1 MEVFIMATYDETKF
15 VLLRDLKAE
24 AAKAKAAITAANTL
38 ASAGIRSGSVT
49 NNTVS
54 FFTSA
59 DASGTAAFS
68 FDFPSELVLD
78 QLKTTFV
85 ANFAFNA
92 TTYAGATDP
101 NLNGKPV
108 LVIAVKDTNAA
119 GAVTTTY
126 SFLNMEQLVDVYT
139 AANNSININ
148 GYQVSVKISSTTGN
162 RLTLGADGLMVDV
175 SDKADKAA
183 NATAGDVATLDAN
196 GNLTDSGHGIATS
209 TEVNAMLTEVWG
221 A

>member
-1 MEVFIMATYDETKF
+1 MATYDETKF
-15 VLLRDLKAE
+15 VLLSDLKSE
-24 AAKAKAAITAANTL
+24 AQKAKAAITAANTL
-38 ASAGIRSGSVT
+38 ASAGIRSGKVSG
-49 NNTVS
+49 NSVS
-54 FFTSA
+54 FYTSA
-59 DASGTAAFS
+59 DASGTAVFS
-68 FDFPSELVLD
+68 FDFPNELVLD

-119 GAVTTTY
+119 GTAATTY
-126 SFLNMEQLVDVYT
+126 SFLNMETLVDIYT
-139 AANNSININ
+139 AGDNSINVN
-148 GYQVSVKISSTTGN
+148 GYAINVKISATAGN
-162 RLTLGADGLMVDV
+162 HLTLGADGLMVDV
-175 SDKADKAA
+175 SDKADKVA
-183 NATAGDVATLDAN
+183 NATAGNVATLDAN